1 LLRVRINYNL
11 NDHWQLNA
19 GGDRFWGRH
28 DTVLGQFR
36 DNSLVYAQVR
46 YNF

>member
-1 LLRVRINYNL
+1 
-11 NDHWQLNA
+11 
-19 GGDRFWGRH
+19 FWGRN

-36 DNSLVYAQVR
+36 DNSLVYVQVR

>member
-1 LLRVRINYNL
+1 N
-11 NDHWQLNA
+11 
-19 GGDRFWGRH
+19 

>member
-1 LLRVRINYNL
+1 RN
-11 NDHWQLNA
+11 
-19 GGDRFWGRH
+19 

>member
-1 LLRVRINYNL
+1 
-11 NDHWQLNA
+11 
-19 GGDRFWGRH
+19 

>member
-1 LLRVRINYNL
+1 
-11 NDHWQLNA
+11 
-19 GGDRFWGRH
+19 WGRN